1 MQVKL
6 VYSLAL
12 GLVVVRT
19 LLLVVGGTLLLVA
32 GLALLL
38 ILGAVSGLVHS
49 SAFWRVSSQ
58 GGEGDTGDH
67 KLRRG
72 KNDHLCVNKSL
83 IARIILTS

>member
-1 MQVKL
+1 MRVKL

-19 LLLVVGGTLLLVA
+19 LLLVVGGALLLVA

-38 ILGAVSGLVHS
+38 ILGGVSGLVHS

-67 KLRRG
+67 KLGGG

-83 IARIILTS
+83 IARLILTS